1 MKNVMKQPMKK
12 LLVST
17 LMLAGVA
24 HAETFEAGGTEPGWS
39 LTLTKLHGYQYKAV
53 LSSAMKDDNISTIVR
68 ATVTRNPHRYFSTY
82 SGRGSDGRPFS
93 IIAIEQNCVGD
104 GKGDTFS
111 HVVVVNDHYEGCGGK
126 VLIDSDAGEQG
137 HADHNNQHNPVNS
150 ARAKAKKLNA
160 QGYHWYKQGRYTK
173 ALPLFNRAR
182 AADSSYAVA
191 HYNFACTASIL
202 SRKYQC
208 LTSNQM
214 QNMVTLN
221 KTVKALK
228 QAIRLEP
235 KRKAKSQTDPDLKA
249 LRKTYAYYRDVLHY
263 SHRNN
268 TQFQRILRGLDW
280 TQAGNF
286 YAHHGKPVKL
296 TFKGNHVV
304 TVRWNER
311 SSDSSETR
319 DKTRYKN
326 GTYRVHGGKVT
337 ITYKGQTTTGRFVV
351 DPDFGA
357 MLKFSGNVLPYDD
370 FSANANF
377 GVDNCDN

>member
-12 LLVST
+12 VLVST
-17 LMLAGVA
+17 LILAGVA
-24 HAETFEAGGTEPGWS
+24 HAETFKASGFEPSWALSIQRQNG
-39 LTLTKLHGYQYKAV
+39 QYLATFSSPTRNAPLKAV
-53 LSSAMKDDNISTIVR
+53 
-68 ATVTRNPHRYFSTY
+68 VTRDYHRNYLVYNGESRSGERLSVMVIKKPCLTE
-82 SGRGSDGRPFS
+82 GRGNTLSHLV
-93 IIAIEQNCVGD
+93 IANGMD
-104 GKGDTFS
+104 
-111 HVVVVNDHYEGCGGK
+111 GCGGK
-126 VLIDSDAGEQG
+126 EIRPVDDEQ
-137 HADHNNQHNPVNS
+137 HSQDHSQHTPVNS

-235 KRKAKSQTDPDLKA
+235 KRKAKSQTDPDLRA

-268 TQFQRILRGLDW
+268 TQFQRLLRGLDW

-319 DKTRYKN
+319 DKTRYRD
-326 GTYRVHGGKVT
+326 GAYRVHGGKVT
-337 ITYKGQTTTGRFVV
+337 ITYQGQTTTGRFVV